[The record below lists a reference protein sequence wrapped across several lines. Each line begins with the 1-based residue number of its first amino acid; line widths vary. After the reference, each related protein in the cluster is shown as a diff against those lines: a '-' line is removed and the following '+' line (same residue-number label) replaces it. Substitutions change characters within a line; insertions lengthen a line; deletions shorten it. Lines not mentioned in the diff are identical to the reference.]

1 MQFLAHS
8 MDKLASAFQPHQFK
22 HLKEHVCGI
31 GKWKFILEPDTE
43 KRSTPKR
50 KLKRSTCKRKNVKQ
64 SRCDFIDDKTSV
76 DGSSDEV
83 EASDSLHA
91 DFIDDE
97 NCGDGSSFYHRIDSL
112 IDDDTSCGEHEDEAD
127 KEKIGLLCR
136 KGVFCYG
143 YFNCSDRLNEL
154 ALLQQSLPV

>member
-1 MQFLAHS
+1 M
-8 MDKLASAFQPHQFK
+8 
-22 HLKEHVCGI
+22 
-31 GKWKFILEPDTE
+31 
-43 KRSTPKR
+43 KR
-50 KLKRSTCKRKNVKQ
+50 
-64 SRCDFIDDKTSV
+64 SRCDFIDDKASV

-97 NCGDGSSFYHRIDSL
+97 NYGDGPNFYHVIDSF

-136 KGVFCYG
+136 KRVFCFG
-143 YFNCSDRLNEL
+143 YFNCSDRLNES